1 MVELADVTSAIATT
15 EGGTHGLTRERLRM
29 AAVCMVGLAL
39 GASIL
44 PFCALGAALGPMM
57 LEFGWDADRVSS
69 AYAVL
74 MWAGAASIWPMGV
87 LVDRYGPRM
96 VVTLG
101 AVAMAAVT
109 LVLPQSSHY
118 WQVFLI
124 AALLGVCGSSGLGYT
139 RIVAALFGRRRGLF
153 MGLIAAESLV
163 LSQLMPPLMNRLVF
177 EHGWRGAFIIIG
189 AAILALAP
197 LIYLGLADDRAGTSW
212 QARWSLPA
220 KPASQGRTARQAVRD
235 RVFWTIVA
243 AGLATAA
250 VGGGAFSNLGAA
262 IASKGFGQSAVLNA
276 APVTLA
282 ATLAGAILSGLILD
296 RTRSPKIAAGAYL
309 ATAVTYLLWAL
320 VTPRM
325 GGEPILTAGLAIG
338 AFAYA
343 AQLPLVGYA
352 FSRYFGLRAF
362 GAIWGLQAFLQYAF
376 VGLATPQIAHSI
388 GLSGNYNLVFE
399 AGVAAQLLA
408 AALYLSL
415 PAYRFVAAGQGDG
428 DGEDAHVPVP
438 RARVR
443 SQ

>member
-15 EGGTHGLTRERLRM
+15 GGGTQGLTRERLRM

-57 LEFGWDADRVSS
+57 LEFGWTADRVSW

-74 MWAGAASIWPMGV
+74 MWAGAVSIWPMGV
-87 LVDRYGPRM
+87 LVDRYGPRV

-101 AVAMAAVT
+101 AVAMAAVS
-109 LVLPQSSHY
+109 LVMPQSTHY
-118 WQVFLI
+118 WQVFLL

-163 LSQLMPPLMNRLVF
+163 LTQLMPPLMNRLVF

-189 AAILALAP
+189 VAILALAP
-197 LIYLGLADDRAGTSW
+197 LIYLGLADDRTGTSW
-212 QARWSLPA
+212 QARWSLPPR
-220 KPASQGRTARQAVRD
+220 PAGEGRTARQAVRD

-243 AGLATAA
+243 AGLTTAA
-250 VGGGAFSNLGAA
+250 IGGGALSNLGAA
-262 IASKGFGQSAVLNA
+262 IANKGFGQSAVLNA
-276 APVTLA
+276 APITLA

-296 RTRSPKIAAGAYL
+296 RTRSPKLAAGAYL
-309 ATAVTYLLWAL
+309 ATAVTYLIWAL

-325 GGEPILTAGLAIG
+325 GGEVILTVGLAIG

-343 AQLPLVGYA
+343 AQLPLVGYV

-376 VGLATPQIAHSI
+376 VGLATPAIGRAI
-388 GLSGNYNLVFE
+388 GLTGDYKLVFE

-415 PAYRFVAAGQGDG
+415 PAYRYAAAGQGDG
-428 DGEDAHVPVP
+428 EDAGEPVP
-438 RARVR
+438 RGGVR
-443 SQ
+443 SR